1 MVAIVLVG
9 VFHAVI
15 GYAFM
20 TGLAFNVVK
29 KVAQDL
35 KTFDVAEEEPPPPEE
50 APPPPPKV
58 DLPPPP
64 MVAPPPIVSAPVVSA
79 PVMTV
84 SPPVITP
91 SAAPPA
97 PARPSMAVGPKPR
110 GNPQNW
116 LSTDDYPS
124 SAMRD
129 GIQGVTSF
137 RLEVGTD
144 GKPTGCTVTG
154 SSGSGLLDDTTCRLV
169 MRRAKFQPAKDTE
182 GNPIVSSYTSRTRWQ
197 IPE

>member
-1 MVAIVLVG
+1 MVAIVLVA

-35 KTFDVAEEEPPPPEE
+35 KTFDVAEEEPPPPE
-50 APPPPPKV
+50 APPPPPPKV

-64 MVAPPPIVSAPVVSA
+64 MVAPPPIVAAPTISAPVITMA
-79 PVMTV
+79 
-84 SPPVITP
+84 PPVIHE
-91 SAAPPA
+91 AAPPPA
-97 PARPSMAVGPKPR
+97 PAKPSMAVGPKPK

-129 GIQGVTSF
+129 GVQGVTSF

-144 GKPTGCTVTG
+144 GKPTNCTVTG
-154 SSGSGLLDDTTCRLV
+154 SSGSALLDDTTCRLV

-182 GNPIVSSYTSRTRWQ
+182 GNPIASGYSSRTRWQ